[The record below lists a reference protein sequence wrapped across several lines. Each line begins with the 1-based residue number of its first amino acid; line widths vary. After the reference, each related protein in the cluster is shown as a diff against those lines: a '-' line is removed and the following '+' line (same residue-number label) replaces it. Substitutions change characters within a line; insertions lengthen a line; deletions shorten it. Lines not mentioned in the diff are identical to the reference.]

1 MIKLD
6 IFIVSPLITELM
18 LKGYVEII
26 RRRRLFFF
34 SREYCIIT
42 AEGLVALE
50 QARSLFENIVE
61 LIRERAVET
70 IDNIA
75 ADSPLLKLTVMSA
88 KAAYKT
94 VKVLMWESE
103 EDIKLSS
110 LCARLTNSICWKQI
124 FSFFLISMRE
134 KRHIDA
140 MSADK
145 QESLYS
151 YRRLQLHMQYEESI
165 YTTVLLSELISH
177 HNNNNSRTYP

>member
-1 MIKLD
+1 MRIDYNKDTIAAMLKQNEKKNEYEELQQHDEERVEELSKREIQILNCIKSQSRTEKQIAKMIKLD

-18 LKGYVEII
+18 LKGYVETI

-42 AEGLVALE
+42 ADGLGALE

-88 KAAYKT
+88 KAAYRT
-94 VKVLMWESE
+94 VKVL
-103 EDIKLSS
+103 
-110 LCARLTNSICWKQI
+110 
-124 FSFFLISMRE
+124 
-134 KRHIDA
+134 
-140 MSADK
+140 
-145 QESLYS
+145 
-151 YRRLQLHMQYEESI
+151 
-165 YTTVLLSELISH
+165 V
-177 HNNNNSRTYP
+177 